1 MDVLL
6 EALFGELFMGFGVI
20 VNVGKGS
27 AFFGVDIMFFSVI

>member
-6 EALFGELFMGFGVI
+6 EAFFGELLMGFGVI

-27 AFFGVDIMFFSVI
+27 AFFGVDIVFFSVI